1 VAPTAPRA
9 PTRHRDASRAA
20 HRRSP
25 ARRRGGRGCP
35 GTGQRGSATVEFT
48 ILFPIIVVLLLAG
61 PQLVLW
67 YFARET
73 AQAAASA
80 AARAATV
87 STASAADGRAAA
99 DSYLTRVGRD
109 TITSYRIEETH
120 SATTVTVH
128 IRVTVP
134 AVIPLPG
141 FTPAADVTITRD
153 TERFTTPDNP

>member
-1 VAPTAPRA
+1 MPDALARA
-9 PTRHRDASRAA
+9 PATRASTADGRA
-20 HRRSP
+20 P
-25 ARRRGGRGCP
+25 DD
-35 GTGQRGSATVEFT
+35 RGSSSVEFT

-153 TERFTTPDNP
+153 TERFTTPDTP